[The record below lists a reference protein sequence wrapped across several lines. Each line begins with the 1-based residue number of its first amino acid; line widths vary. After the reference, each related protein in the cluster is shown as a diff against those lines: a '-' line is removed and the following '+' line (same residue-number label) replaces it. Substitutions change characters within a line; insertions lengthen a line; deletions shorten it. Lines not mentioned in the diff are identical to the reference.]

1 MLEYS
6 EEILFLK
13 DKKGM
18 SFEQIA
24 DQFQEKGYVSPT
36 QKIETVAKRIKT
48 CYFLNIGEDS
58 VKQEQKDS
66 LMRHEII
73 KDMQKGYNPIEIV
86 EKLKQYGLIEK
97 EMDCKQAVL
106 FVQKIYQEYRK
117 RQEERKQAKQKGKQD
132 YRQSDK
138 AIGNAFKQGETIQ
151 EIHEKLKQYG
161 IINSKQEI
169 LDKLWLFYQTRTT
182 LKLSK
187 EEIAL
192 KNGMMNGNILVEIAE
207 EFGFQLQRLEKLTLI
222 IRENIEQ
229 RGEEDREDFLALLKC
244 IDYKRDEMSRRIA
257 NWFQKWHPFVK
268 GSTFL
273 TEGMEMFQENALKRP
288 KKVTYFF
295 SRFINKKQIKL
306 EENQK
311 NKLHSFRAKL
321 GNHIDIYLKEIVR
334 RRERKAQMLQKPSY
348 LDSGYESDDGR

>member
-24 DQFQEKGYVSPT
+24 KQFQEKGYVSPT

-48 CYFLNIGEDS
+48 CYFLSRGKDS
-58 VKQEQKDS
+58 VKQKEDLIQY
-66 LMRHEII
+66 EII
-73 KDMQKGYNPIEIV
+73 EAVKKGGNPIEIV
-86 EKLKQYGLIEK
+86 DRLRQYGLIEE
-97 EMDCKQAVL
+97 EMDYKQAVL

-151 EIHEKLKQYG
+151 EIQEKLKQYG
-161 IINSKQEI
+161 ILNSKQEI

-207 EFGFQLQRLEKLTLI
+207 EFGFQLERLERLNQK
-222 IRENIEQ
+222 IREKVCQ
-229 RGEEDREDFLALLKC
+229 KGEEDREDLLALLKC
-244 IDYKRDEMSRRIA
+244 IEYKRDEMSRRVA
-257 NWFQKWHPFVK
+257 NWFQKWTPFVK
-268 GSTFL
+268 GSTFF
-273 TEGMEMFQENALKRP
+273 TEGMENFQENALKKP
-288 KKVTYFF
+288 QKITYFF
-295 SRFINKKQIKL
+295 SRFISKKQIKL